1 MFHVCN
7 RLLEKISNCCV
18 FLRQKEKI
26 ESLRKKETELE
37 VYIEEKED
45 LLKVKTDVPRPLRNA
60 ASEMFL
66 LNPDLQDL
74 RYPQKTTSLSDIQ
87 VT

>member
-1 MFHVCN
+1 MIRFVSI
-7 RLLEKISNCCV
+7 LSNV
-18 FLRQKEKI
+18 HFLQQKEKL
-26 ESLRKKETELE
+26 ERLRKKETELE

-66 LNPDLQDL
+66 LSPELKDIS
-74 RYPQKTTSLSDIQ
+74 YPQKTTSLSDIQ
-87 VT
+87 VML